1 MGCDR
6 LILTLQANKVQAAP
20 AHGRW
25 LEMSSAGYLKFP
37 GETGYR
43 VGRAKGDPTMADIP
57 AAIAELDQQ
66 IAILRQNLRDLVEQ
80 AAAYSGGADEELASQ
95 RIAEQQEQLDLL
107 TKRRDELARRKS

>member
-1 MGCDR
+1 
-6 LILTLQANKVQAAP
+6 
-20 AHGRW
+20 
-25 LEMSSAGYLKFP
+25 
-37 GETGYR
+37 
-43 VGRAKGDPTMADIP
+43 MADIP